1 MKKQTKPKAIRILL
15 ADDHPVVRE
24 GLATL
29 IGRERGMSVVAQ
41 AADGREAV
49 VKYLAHHPDLVML
62 DLRMPGA
69 DGIQALAAIRLH
81 DPAANAVLL
90 SSFSNEVDVH
100 RAFAAGARGYI
111 LKDASPEDLIA
122 CIRRVHQ
129 GLTWIPSTVASKLAT
144 HVHRH
149 ELSPRER
156 EVLCQIAIGKSNK
169 EIAADLQI
177 AEGTVKVHV
186 DHILKKL
193 HVRGRT
199 EAAALGFRL
208 GLVQMD

>member
-1 MKKQTKPKAIRILL
+1 MKKQMGRKQIRILL

-24 GLATL
+24 GLAAL
-29 IGRERGMSVVAQ
+29 IGREPGMRVVAQ
-41 AADGREAV
+41 ATNGNEAV
-49 VKYLAHHPDLVML
+49 VKYLAHRPDIALL

-81 DPAANAVLL
+81 DPDVCAVLL

-100 RAFAAGARGYI
+100 RAFAAGARGYL
-111 LKDASPEDLIA
+111 LKDSSAEELTS
-122 CIRRVHQ
+122 CIRRVAE
-129 GLTWIPSTVASKLAT
+129 GMTWIPATVASKLAT
-144 HVHRH
+144 HIHRH
-149 ELSPRER
+149 ELSPREC
-156 EVLCQIAIGKSNK
+156 EVLRLVALGESNK
-169 EIAADLQI
+169 EIAVTLRI

-193 HVRGRT
+193 RVRGRT

-208 GLVQMD
+208 GLVRLE